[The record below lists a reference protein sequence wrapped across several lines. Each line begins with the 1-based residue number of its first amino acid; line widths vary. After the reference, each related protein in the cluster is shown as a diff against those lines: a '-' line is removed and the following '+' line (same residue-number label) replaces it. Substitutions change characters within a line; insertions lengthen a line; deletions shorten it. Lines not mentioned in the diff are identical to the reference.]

1 MTYYLVRTRNNSRI
15 VEKQV
20 NRVHMM
26 ILMKEINVDS
36 VAVGAREEF
45 FMTIILSRW
54 LKFGDSYDRDNMIL
68 KKLMKYNNNLG
79 PSYCLKENAR
89 KFAPTA
95 PIASKFCQ
103 VTHDSSLFYSLSC
116 CKTPLPWERIKGRKC
131 LQLFL
136 SEAIEWT
143 LAWAPRYRW
152 KIATR
157 PETQITHTRGGRQSL
172 VDVNTRERK
181 QREQETVSHSECE

>member
-1 MTYYLVRTRNNSRI
+1 
-15 VEKQV
+15 
-20 NRVHMM
+20 M

-68 KKLMKYNNNLG
+68 KKLMKYNNDNNNLG

-95 PIASKFCQ
+95 PIASKFR
-103 VTHDSSLFYSLSC
+103 L
-116 CKTPLPWERIKGRKC
+116 G
-131 LQLFL
+131 
-136 SEAIEWT
+136 
-143 LAWAPRYRW
+143 
-152 KIATR
+152 
-157 PETQITHTRGGRQSL
+157 
-172 VDVNTRERK
+172 NTR
-181 QREQETVSHSECE
+181 